1 MTTNSLII
9 DLPTG
14 AAKRVARVLGKL
26 KSTIAVGPAAPY
38 LEDPTFSQL
47 PVETLW
53 TVEKLEGWCYA
64 TKGIDYVGV
73 VAAK

>member
-1 MTTNSLII
+1 MSNHLII

-26 KSTIAVGPAAPY
+26 KSTISIGPSSPY
-38 LEDPTFSQL
+38 REDPSLSQL

-53 TVEKLEGWCYA
+53 TEDKLEAWCYA
-64 TKGIDYVGV
+64 TKGIDYIGV